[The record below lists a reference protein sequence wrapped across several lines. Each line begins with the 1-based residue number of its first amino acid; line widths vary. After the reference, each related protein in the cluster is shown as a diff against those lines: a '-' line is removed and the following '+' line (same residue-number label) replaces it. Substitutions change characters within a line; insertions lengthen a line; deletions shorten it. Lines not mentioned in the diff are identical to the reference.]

1 MPSRGSSPTVKSK
14 PWKPSDIP
22 GFSLDAPPNLRT
34 SLPDRPVSAS
44 RSRVG
49 ALSARNS
56 VSDEKPRQQSRSTS
70 RGRASHGSAYGN
82 GNAFQAQIRSVVND
96 SDTVSP
102 VVMGTKMVDR
112 VVNMR
117 KLAPPKQDDSHF
129 TNNNQGGKSLSNDS
143 SGFGRTLSKISL
155 DMALR
160 HMVCITIFIAIA
172 YHILNELVLVLI
184 IILLNGIIYIIS

>member
-1 MPSRGSSPTVKSK
+1 MPSRGSSPTVKPK

-34 SLPDRPVSAS
+34 SLPDRPGSAS

-49 ALSARNS
+49 APSARNS

-70 RGRASHGSAYGN
+70 RGRASHGSAYSN

-102 VVMGTKMVDR
+102 VVMGTKMVER

-184 IILLNGIIYIIS
+184 IILLNRIIYIIS